1 MSARINVSPAL
12 GQTIEKASRGFITDF
27 TGPGGFSNVQ
37 DLKLTDA
44 QAIQMWKCN
53 PWLNST
59 VNRIVADICKIPPIV
74 RPRDNQIPTERQVRR
89 INKVRA
95 LLDNPNEND
104 ESFSDIREKVLRDL
118 LNIGRGAMEKVFGE
132 DGTADEGNL
141 TELYA
146 LAARNLRIRS
156 DEYGNIPMN
165 RAYKLSRF
173 NGTSLNQSTD
183 SGSTR
188 GTKDEFFDRD
198 EVIFLVY
205 QPVSWSLYGH
215 KPMDTLANTVA
226 SDILRA
232 MYNSVFFT
240 NNGEASG
247 ILSVQGMSKA
257 ELKKLKQYFQARHKG
272 ASNAHRMLAVNVP
285 IQWVQQAVTNRDMQ
299 FQEYGVELRQKIF
312 AVYGM
317 QPLVMGVLDSSTG
330 RLNSEQQTQAYKDGA
345 LKPILRKE
353 SYYYTQEIIWNGFGF
368 NDLEMVFPDVEL
380 LDTKTQSEL
389 DSKDTQAAILTIN
402 EVRARRNLPPVTWG
416 DAPIMLLPGGGQIN
430 PDTGKVEMPN
440 NTEGDKKPKPEKKPA
455 KKEEKDLSFSAQNYL
470 LTLRK
475 WCLIGYGEHNFNDL
489 RAEFGAHA
497 IKAATTDEEEYLTV
511 ALMYGEVVNTLTE
524 KNYRS
529 LDSLRKQIDSI
540 YSVINNSLFETVLA
554 NHE

>member
-1 MSARINVSPAL
+1 MSARVNIGSTVPFP
-12 GQTIEKASRGFITDF
+12 QTVEKASRGFITDF
-27 TGPGGFSNVQ
+27 SGPGGYTSVN
-37 DLKLTDA
+37 DIHLTDS
-44 QAIQMWKCN
+44 QAIQMWRHN
-53 PWLNST
+53 PWLNAT
-59 VNRIVADICKIPPIV
+59 VNRIVADICKVPPVI
-74 RPRDNQIPTERQVRR
+74 RPRDNQIPTERQIRR

-95 LLDNPNEND
+95 LLDNPNDND
-104 ESFSDIREKVLRDL
+104 ESFSDIREKILRDL
-118 LNIGRGAMEKVFGE
+118 LNIGRGAMEKVF
-132 DGTADEGNL
+132 ADEGERNAGDL

-146 LAARNLRIRS
+146 MVARNVKIRA
-156 DEYGNIPMN
+156 DEFGNIPFEK
-165 RAYKLSRF
+165 AYKMERSTSGNL
-173 NGTSLNQSTD
+173 NGTQNSKTTTQYFN
-183 SGSTR
+183 
-188 GTKDEFFDRD
+188 RD

-247 ILSVQGMSKA
+247 ILSVQGMSKT

-285 IQWVQQAVTNRDMQ
+285 VQWIQQAVTNRDMQ

-353 SYYYTQEIIWNGFGF
+353 SYYYTQEIIWDGFGYT
-368 NDLEMVFPDVEL
+368 DLEMVFPDVEL

-389 DSKDTQAAILTIN
+389 DSADTQSAILTIN
-402 EVRARRNLPPVTWG
+402 EVRARRNLPPVKWG
-416 DAPIMLLPGGGQIN
+416 DSPIMLLPGGGQIN
-430 PDTGKVEMPN
+430 PDTGKIEMPSN
-440 NTEGDKKPKPEKKPA
+440 NEGDKKPTNNKPDP
-455 KKEEKDLSFSAQNYL
+455 KKEEKKTISFEAENYL

-475 WCLIGYGEHNFNDL
+475 WCLLGYGEHNFNDL
-489 RAEFGAHA
+489 RAEFGAHE
-497 IKAATTDEEEYLTV
+497 IKRVARDEDEYLTI

-524 KNYRS
+524 KNYGS
-529 LDSLRKQIDSI
+529 LTSLRKRIDSI
-540 YSVINNSLFETVLA
+540 YSVIQNSLFETMLGE
-554 NHE
+554 ND